1 MTRKAR
7 QRDQKPGWMLVL
19 SLALHL
25 VIFFIFTNTALLR
38 APVQEAPLYY
48 VDLSYLP
55 TTEPVTGTP
64 AAPAPPVAPAPTPL
78 PAPPPPAAAKPVMT
92 MPDKATVT
100 PKPKTPPTAAPQ
112 SGSPDQE
119 AKDFADRLNRL
130 ERNTEAKHQAA
141 ALANLQKKAAA
152 AKAGSPPGTV
162 AGSGSDYGAY
172 IQSRLRD
179 ALSSTIVYRS
189 SQPETAVHL
198 YIDKRGKLLRYVV
211 EKPSADKLF
220 NDSVIRA
227 IEKAKVNFPPTP
239 GGNDFDKLFV
249 FSPQEVS
256 KK

>member
-1 MTRKAR
+1 MTRNAR
-7 QRDQKPGWMLVL
+7 QRDQKPGWMLVI

-25 VIFFIFTNTALLR
+25 IMFFIFTNTALLR
-38 APVQEAPLYY
+38 APVQEAPLCY
-48 VDLSYLP
+48 VDLVALP
-55 TTEPVTGTP
+55 TTEPASGAAAAPSPPVTP
-64 AAPAPPVAPAPTPL
+64 ASAPL
-78 PAPPPPAAAKPVMT
+78 PATPPPAAVKPVMT
-92 MPDKATVT
+92 IPGKATAT

-112 SGSPDQE
+112 SDSPDQE
-119 AKDFADRLNRL
+119 AREFADRLKRL
-130 ERNTEAKHQAA
+130 ERSAEAQHQAA

-152 AKAGSPPGTV
+152 AKAGGSPGTT
-162 AGSGSDYGAY
+162 AGTGSDYGAY

-189 SQPETAVHL
+189 SQPEAAVHL
-198 YIDKRGKLLRYVV
+198 YIDKRGKLLRYVM